1 MPGALLN
8 TSCSS
13 LFMLTFGRHV
23 TEQRNLMLR
32 RVILYRVAAGKEA
45 TAIVQCEMSVCVVKT
60 EHTQA

>member
-32 RVILYRVAAGKEA
+32 RVILYGVAAGKEA